1 MTELNGMNLEVG
13 CKITSFDKTEDKLA
27 INTKSSLAEPQYIEP
42 DSEEEEELSDNM
54 LKIAVKL
61 LTDTAI
67 IPKQGSKGA
76 AGSDLYADI
85 LEDVIIL
92 PGKTTI
98 IKTGIAMQIPEDYV
112 GLIYARS
119 GKSIKEDLAPANKV
133 GVIDSDYRGEIMVAL
148 HNHGLEMRVIHP
160 NERIAQIVFQKCY
173 SPRFYVVSELDET
186 ERGEGRLGS
195 TGKE

>member
-1 MTELNGMNLEVG
+1 MIELNGISFETG
-13 CKITSFDKTEDKLA
+13 CKITSFSEPEEKLQV
-27 INTKSSLAEPQYIEP
+27 NTKSSLIPTEYVEP
-42 DSEEEEELSDNM
+42 DLEEVKEMSNNM
-54 LKIAVKL
+54 LKIAIKP

-67 IPKQGSKGA
+67 VPKQESKGA
-76 AGSDLYADI
+76 AGSDLHANI
-85 LEDVIIL
+85 PEDVIIL
-92 PGKTTI
+92 PGKTAI

-112 GLIYARS
+112 GLVYARS

-148 HNHGLEMRVIHP
+148 HNHGLEQRVVHP
-160 NERIAQIVFQKCY
+160 DERIAQIVFQKCY